1 MTEHKSKATL
11 AREHLLE
18 SAANR
23 EPQEERERPRLQLRH
38 DAPTL
43 DVSETTSAL
52 DALARLRADRTE
64 MLALRGEDGTPKA
77 VLLPVER
84 YLALISRE
92 LEGAPQVVSNGRIM
106 LTDGALKAAEVEQA
120 DPTEP
125 WDMMPPQVT

>member
-1 MTEHKSKATL
+1 
-11 AREHLLE
+11 
-18 SAANR
+18 
-23 EPQEERERPRLQLRH
+23 
-38 DAPTL
+38 
-43 DVSETTSAL
+43 
-52 DALARLRADRTE
+52 